1 MKRFAAIAL
10 ALLTSASAYAQTPP
24 PPAEASVVVSTG
36 EGIVKHA
43 PDRAWVT
50 IAAESRA
57 KTPGEAQKLNA
68 DAMSAV
74 MQKIKGTSIP
84 AEAVRTASYDLQPE
98 FDYANGKQTLRG
110 YVARNSVEVRIDD
123 LAKLGSVIDVS
134 VGAGATSVSNI
145 RFDLKDRTAA
155 EQEALKLAVADAK
168 SQADAAAQAA
178 GVKVERIVRLEVHR
192 DVVGTSAPA
201 HDGHALGNGRGGSTA
216 ADVSRRARG
225 SRDGDAHRCDQVVD
239 AGSRATCQL
248 HS

>member
-1 MKRFAAIAL
+1 MKDFAAIAL
-10 ALLTSASAYAQTPP
+10 ALVTSASAYAQTPP
-24 PPAEASVVVSTG
+24 PPAETSVVVSAG

-50 IAAESRA
+50 IAAETRA

-178 GVKVERIVRLEVHR
+178 GMRVERIVRLEVHR
-192 DVVGTSAPA
+192 DASVPQPRPMMAMRSEMAMAAAPPPMSPGELEVRA
-201 HDGHALGNGRGGSTA
+201 MVTLTA
-216 ADVSRRARG
+216 AIR
-225 SRDGDAHRCDQVVD
+225 
-239 AGSRATCQL
+239 
-248 HS
+248 

>member
-10 ALLTSASAYAQTPP
+10 AILTSASAYAQTPP
-24 PPAEASVVVSTG
+24 QPAETSVVVSTG

-74 MQKIKGTSIP
+74 MQKIKGASIP

-110 YVARNSVEVRIDD
+110 YVARNSIEVRSRRPGEAWLCDRRLSGRRSD
-123 LAKLGSVIDVS
+123 LGQQRPFRPQESDHSRTGSPEI
-134 VGAGATSVSNI
+134 GG
-145 RFDLKDRTAA
+145 RRR
-155 EQEALKLAVADAK
+155 K

-192 DVVGTSAPA
+192 DASTPQPRPMMAMRSEMAVSAAPPVSPGELEVRA
-201 HDGHALGNGRGGSTA
+201 MVTLTA
-216 ADVSRRARG
+216 AIK
-225 SRDGDAHRCDQVVD
+225 
-239 AGSRATCQL
+239 
-248 HS
+248 

>member
-36 EGIVKHA
+36 EGMVKHA

-57 KTPGEAQKLNA
+57 KTPGDAQKSNA

-178 GVKVERIVRLEVHR
+178 GMRVERIVRLEVHR
-192 DVVGTSAPA
+192 DASVPQPRPMMAMRSEMAMAAAPPPMSPGELEVRA
-201 HDGHALGNGRGGSTA
+201 MVTLTA
-216 ADVSRRARG
+216 AIR
-225 SRDGDAHRCDQVVD
+225 
-239 AGSRATCQL
+239 
-248 HS
+248 

>member
-1 MKRFAAIAL
+1 MVRSEKESVQMKRHAAAAIAL
-10 ALLTSASAYAQTPP
+10 ALLMSASAYAQTPA
-24 PPAEASVVVSTG
+24 PPAEPSLVVSTG
-36 EGIVKHA
+36 EGVVKHA

-50 IAAESRA
+50 ISAESRG
-57 KTPGEAQKLNA
+57 KTPADVQKANA

-74 MQKIKGTSIP
+74 MQKIKGGGIP

-110 YVARNSVEVRIDD
+110 YVARNSVEVRVDD

-155 EQEALKLAVADAK
+155 EQEALKLAVADART
-168 SQADAAAQAA
+168 QADTAAQAA

-192 DVVGTSAPA
+192 DASMPQPRPVMMAMRSEMAAAAPPPMSPGELEVRA
-201 HDGHALGNGRGGSTA
+201 IVTLTA
-216 ADVSRRARG
+216 AIR
-225 SRDGDAHRCDQVVD
+225 
-239 AGSRATCQL
+239 
-248 HS
+248 

>member
-1 MKRFAAIAL
+1 MKSFAAIAL
-10 ALLTSASAYAQTPP
+10 ALVTSASAYAQTPP
-24 PPAEASVVVSTG
+24 PAEVSVVVSTG
-36 EGIVKHA
+36 EGIVKRA

-74 MQKIKGTSIP
+74 MQRIKGASIP

-110 YVARNSVEVRIDD
+110 YVARNSIEVRIDD
-123 LAKLGSVIDVS
+123 LPKMGSVIDVS

-178 GVKVERIVRLEVHR
+178 GVRVERIVRLEVHR
-192 DVVGTSAPA
+192 DTSTPQPRPMMAMRSEMAVSAAPPVSPGELEVRA
-201 HDGHALGNGRGGSTA
+201 MVTLTA
-216 ADVSRRARG
+216 AIK
-225 SRDGDAHRCDQVVD
+225 
-239 AGSRATCQL
+239 
-248 HS
+248 